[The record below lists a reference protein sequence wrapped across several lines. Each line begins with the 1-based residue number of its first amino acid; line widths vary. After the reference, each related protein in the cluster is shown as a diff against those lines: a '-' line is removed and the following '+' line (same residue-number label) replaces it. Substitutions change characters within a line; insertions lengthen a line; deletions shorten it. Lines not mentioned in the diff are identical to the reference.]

1 MLKKKS
7 NTSVD
12 SLVAEVNGTIGLFD
26 KIINNLKSAKE
37 KIDVEVLQRQ
47 EEIKKLEAE
56 NQVLT
61 DLGVKATSVS
71 EKIQALLS

>member
-1 MLKKKS
+1 MLKKKN

-26 KIINNLKSAKE
+26 KIVNNLKSAKE
-37 KIDVEVLQRQ
+37 KIDVEVLQRT

-56 NQVLT
+56 NKVLT
-61 DLGVKATSVS
+61 DLGTKAMSVS